1 MNKLSKIFLAIIIIL
16 VIALAITINWGRQ
29 NLKSTLH
36 SNEQVYLRQKAV
48 DEAGFRF
55 ETQSDGSLKLVEG
68 RLFED

>member
-16 VIALAITINWGRQ
+16 VIILAITIMWGIQ
-29 NLKSTLH
+29 NLKSTLR

-48 DEAGFRF
+48 EEAGFRF
-55 ETQSDGSLKLVEG
+55 EIQSDNSFKLVEG